1 MKNDAI
7 ALLDCNNF
15 YVSCERVFEASVKC
29 KPVVVLSNNDGC
41 VISRSDESKE
51 MGVTMG
57 APLFKVIN
65 LLDDYETA
73 IFSSNYALYGDMSGR
88 VMNLLH
94 NFTPE
99 IEIYSIDEAFLSLEP
114 RKHSLDKLAYSMR
127 EKIYKWTGIPVS
139 IGIGETKV
147 LAKIANKRAKKDEL
161 KEKGVLNLYR
171 SDKTESILRET
182 LVQDIWGIGYRSAL
196 KLRQNN
202 ILNGWQLRETDHRFI
217 RRLLSVVGARIALEL
232 RGVKCLP
239 FEQVTTRKHHITC
252 SRSFGQTVSDYREL
266 KGATRYF
273 LSRVCEKLRK
283 HQLAASAVTVFIST
297 DRFRPTP
304 YEYANSATYSSNY
317 PTDSTAEIQAWTIRS
332 LERIFKDGF
341 DYRKAGVILSGLT
354 PSDNLTKRMF
364 DDEKFQQQHN
374 LMKAIDEI
382 NRKFGK
388 DTVHFGLSQRG
399 GWQMKQTRKSQ
410 SFTTNW
416 NEILTVQ

>member
-15 YVSCERVFEASVKC
+15 YVSCERIFDASVKR

-65 LLDDYETA
+65 LLDDYDTA

-161 KEKGVLNLYR
+161 KEKGVLNLYG
-171 SDKTESILRET
+171 SDKTESILKET
-182 LVQDIWGIGYRSAL
+182 LVQDIWGIGFRSAL
-196 KLRQNN
+196 KLKQNN

-232 RGVKCLP
+232 RGIKCLP
-239 FEQVTTRKHHITC
+239 FEQVTTKKHNITC
-252 SRSFGQTVSDYREL
+252 SRSFGQTVSDYGEL
-266 KGATRYF
+266 KSATLYF

-283 HQLAASAVTVFIST
+283 HHLAAGAVTVFIST

-317 PTDSTAEIQAWTIRS
+317 PTDSTAEIQAWTLQS
-332 LERIFKDGF
+332 LGQIFKEGF

-354 PSDNLTKRMF
+354 PSDKLTKRMF

-382 NRKFGK
+382 NRRFGK
-388 DTVHFGLSQRG
+388 DTVRFGLSEKA
-399 GWQMKQTRKSQ
+399 GWQMKQMRKSQ

-416 NEILTVQ
+416 NEILTVN